1 MWLYSIVTYAHFISV
16 FILFSA
22 LIVELSIIKEEMTE
36 NNFIILKRANVLIGI
51 FSGLTIATGLLRMYY
66 FGKGPNYYLSNPLFI
81 VKLSLFAITGLLSIY
96 PTIQFNKSKNLE
108 TKITKLEHFKAVQL
122 ILKVELVLFLV
133 IPLLAVFVAKGIV

>member
-36 NNFIILKRANVLIGI
+36 NNFIILKKANVLIGI